1 MQHHGT
7 YCLCASPSLHDHISV
22 HCKNVHT
29 KGVPQSKYIIWILI
43 ETQNLD
49 LLMYIMEWEK
59 KIHVFKK
66 YISSQTC
73 DFPYFPDKNS
83 FFWEKNAHFPYGNKE
98 NVSFLLNN
106 LVSDCLAFYST
117 HFVCFVW
124 SANNFA
130 QKQKRKTL
138 TAPDVFEALEEME
151 FEQFI
156 KPLKESLECEYW
168 KYPLPWI
175 KLMQLY

>member
-7 YCLCASPSLHDHISV
+7 YCLCASPSLHDHTSV

-73 DFPYFPDKNS
+73 DFPYFPDNNS
-83 FFWEKNAHFPYGNKE
+83 FFWKKKCTFSIWKQRKCFFSLKHD
-98 NVSFLLNN
+98 
-106 LVSDCLAFYST
+106 LVSDCLTFYST

-168 KYPLPWI
+168 KSAMWVPPTRE
-175 KLMQLY
+175 

>member
-83 FFWEKNAHFPYGNKE
+83 FFLKKKNAHFPYGNKE
-98 NVSFLLNN
+98 NVFFLLNMIL
-106 LVSDCLAFYST
+106 LVIVSLFIQHILS
-117 HFVCFVW
+117 V
-124 SANNFA
+124 
-130 QKQKRKTL
+130 L
-138 TAPDVFEALEEME
+138 FEVPTILHRNRRGKLWQHLMY
-151 FEQFI
+151 
-156 KPLKESLECEYW
+156 LKL
-168 KYPLPWI
+168 
-175 KLMQLY
+175 